1 MPKKA
6 QVCTAWIWAHD
17 FLNRWVFFLR
27 GKIRLTWFQLH
38 SSSSRSRRSRM
49 LLFWML
55 LPTCMYLL
63 ISRNLSL
70 FVYLLAYIYT
80 KQSSTYFLSRFRG
93 RKIISDCEALHTIF
107 QGKVFR
113 DEDQIFTNLVLSWLQ
128 LSPLSTLTLPLF
140 TLATREL
147 FTPPL
152 LGVVHPLLT

>member
-1 MPKKA
+1 MVSITFLQQSIAKIENVTILNVVA
-6 QVCTAWIWAHD
+6 NLNVFAH
-17 FLNRWVFFLR
+17 
-27 GKIRLTWFQLH
+27 LTKSITF
-38 SSSSRSRRSRM
+38 
-49 LLFWML
+49 
-55 LPTCMYLL
+55 C
-63 ISRNLSL
+63 
-70 FVYLLAYIYT
+70 YLLAYIYT

-147 FTPPL
+147 FTPPYW
-152 LGVVHPLLT
+152 GWYTPY